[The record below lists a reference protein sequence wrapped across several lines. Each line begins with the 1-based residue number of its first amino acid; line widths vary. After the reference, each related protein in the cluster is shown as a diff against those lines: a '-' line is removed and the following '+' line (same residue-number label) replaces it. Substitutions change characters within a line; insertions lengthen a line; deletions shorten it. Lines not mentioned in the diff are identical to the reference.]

1 MRKAALKLVLVG
13 AMFLGLLSFPG
24 SGAARVDINVQIAP
38 PPLVIGGPPEVAVI
52 PGTYVYFVPDI
63 QGDLFFYAGYWYRP
77 YEGRW
82 FRSASYEGPWVYIVR
97 DRVPAV
103 LFRLP
108 PNYRAMSGYRR
119 IPYRDLS
126 RNWRTWER
134 DKYWERHG
142 WGRAERE
149 REHGVAP
156 GFRERE
162 RERGTAPGRER
173 HDYNRGRERERER

>member
-1 MRKAALKLVLVG
+1 MRKTALKLVLVG
-13 AMFLGLLSFPG
+13 AMFLGLLSFPA
-24 SGAARVDINVQIAP
+24 SGTARVDINVQIAP

-52 PGTYVYFVPDI
+52 PGTYVYFVPDVP
-63 QGDLFFYAGYWYRP
+63 DLLFYAGYWYRP

-82 FRSASYEGPWVYIVR
+82 YRSAAYGGPWVFI
-97 DRVPAV
+97 DRPPAV
-103 LFRLP
+103 FFRLP

-134 DKYWERHG
+134 DRYWERHG

-156 GFRERE
+156 GFREK
-162 RERGTAPGRER
+162 ER